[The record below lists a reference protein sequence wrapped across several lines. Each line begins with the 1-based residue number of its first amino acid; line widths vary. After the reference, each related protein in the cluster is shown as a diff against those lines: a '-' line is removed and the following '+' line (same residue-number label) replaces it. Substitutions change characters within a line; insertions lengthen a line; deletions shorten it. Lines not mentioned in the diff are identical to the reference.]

1 MSEETIKN
9 HVLKLV
15 TDAGPE
21 FSYLFHHLPQVE
33 KWAKKI
39 LKEYPAANYEEV
51 LCSVWLH
58 DIGQITGGKEVD
70 HAISSERY
78 VLENL
83 SKLGFDQN
91 SIDQIAH
98 CVRAHRCRDVQPQS
112 LEAKILAMS
121 DSLSHMTDSIYFEII
136 NLNNI
141 DFCLEKL
148 ERDYRDK
155 SLLKVSFSDE
165 IDSLYVN
172 WKGLLTTMKKL

>member
-1 MSEETIKN
+1 MTSQDLK
-9 HVLKLV
+9 KLV
-15 TDAGPE
+15 FELATSAGPE

-39 LKEYPAANYEEV
+39 LKEYPNANSEIV

-58 DIGQITGGKEVD
+58 DIGQITGKKEVD
-70 HAISSERY
+70 HAINSETY

-83 SKLGFDQN
+83 SKFGFDKN
-91 SIDQIAH
+91 SVDQIAH
-98 CVRAHRCRDVQPQS
+98 CVRAHRCKDVQPQS
-112 LEAKILAMS
+112 LEAKIVAMS
-121 DSLSHMTDSIYFEII
+121 DSLSHMTDSIYFEIV
-136 NLNNI
+136 NLNDL

-155 SLLKVSFSDE
+155 SLLKVSFSAE
-165 IDSLYVN
+165 IDSLYIN

>member
-1 MSEETIKN
+1 MSPN
-9 HVLKLV
+9 DLKKIVFKLAA
-15 TDAGPE
+15 DAGPE

-39 LKEYPAANYEEV
+39 LKEYPAANSEEV

-58 DIGQITGGKEVD
+58 DIGQITGEKEID
-70 HAISSERY
+70 HAINSEKY

-83 SKLGFDQN
+83 SKYGFDQT
-91 SIDQIAH
+91 SIDQISH
-98 CVRAHRCRDVQPQS
+98 CVRAHRCKDVQPQS
-112 LEAKILAMS
+112 LEAKIVAMS
-121 DSLSHMTDSIYFEII
+121 DSLSHMTDSIYFEIVD
-136 NLNNI
+136 LNDI

-165 IDSLYVN
+165 IDSLYIY